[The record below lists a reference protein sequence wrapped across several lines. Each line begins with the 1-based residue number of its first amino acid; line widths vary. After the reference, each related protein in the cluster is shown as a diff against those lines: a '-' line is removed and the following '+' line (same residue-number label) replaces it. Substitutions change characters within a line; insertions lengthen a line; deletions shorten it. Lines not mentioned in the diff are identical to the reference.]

1 MLRNMKTLLRY
12 SYSVVLSAVLTMAVT
27 ACHDNDG
34 AADSLSGGIPV
45 QLTTTGGSGYGDLS
59 AGSRRA
65 ANGLYQ
71 SDTGFDGG
79 EQLQLYLKYS
89 PYSLVNSAVFQA
101 GTPDATHKSALTRVS
116 GDVFYYPIEEALAA
130 TDANK
135 LYIYGVYPATST
147 ASHTVKYDQTNSTTG
162 NANYKASDLMY
173 ATTTATWTATDKET
187 VTHNLAFSHKLAK
200 LYLKVKKQEGIAQIT
215 DVRMKNVKRNVP
227 VSSISISDMTL
238 GTPASAT
245 GETAADGN
253 NADEILL
260 SGGETVNNAAQTF
273 EYNCIFVPQQ
283 WNDADFISISTDAG
297 TVALKVTKTF
307 SAGNEYRLTI
317 NVKRTELEL
326 TGTIGEWSSTDPLD
340 TDQDISIDGEVFPYA
355 ATYPTAKGVLY
366 YNESAQE
373 LITAASGV
381 VGGTVKYAMTTTNAA
396 PAKSAFTETIPTGT
410 AIGTYYIWY
419 YIEAAT
425 GYHDTPIRSVS
436 GGGCT
441 YIQRDPNDKTGQI
454 ESATVGNF
462 QCAKLYISAHDGFY
476 ICCTDY
482 STDVTWD
489 VPRTLSVE
497 EGGQTFTCG
506 TQTQWNTIIA
516 AVGSSTTEGF
526 TKINTV
532 CQGVT
537 GWENIRNF
545 TFSSTPGSGNTTKAL
560 STTGWQDRYNTG
572 RVRLI
577 LAFTY

>member
-1 MLRNMKTLLRY
+1 MKTISQY
-12 SYSVVLSAVLTMAVT
+12 SIRMFLFAVVAIAVT
-27 ACHDNDG
+27 ACSEDERALNQF
-34 AADSLSGGIPV
+34 DSTPV
-45 QLTTTGGSGYGDLS
+45 ILTTTGGCGYGDIPS
-59 AGSRRA
+59 GSRRA
-65 ANGLYQ
+65 AGGMYQ
-71 SDTGFDGG
+71 SNTGFDGG

-215 DVRMKNVKRNVP
+215 DVRMKNVKRSVP

-381 VGGTVKYAMTTTNAA
+381 VGGNVKYAMTTTTTE
-396 PAKSAFTETIPTGT
+396 PAKSAFTTTIPTAT
-410 AIGTYYIWY
+410 AIGTYYLWY
-419 YIEAAT
+419 YIEAST

-441 YIQRDPNDKTGQI
+441 YIQRNPNDKTGQI
-454 ESATVGNF
+454 ESAMVGSY
-462 QCAKLYISAHDGFY
+462 QCAKLYLNAHEGYY
-476 ICCTDY
+476 IVCTDY
-482 STDVTWD
+482 SNSMNWNDACNVI
-489 VPRTLSVE
+489 VE

-506 TQTQWNTIIA
+506 DYTQWESIINFCDTS
-516 AVGSSTTEGF
+516 GSNHNSTA
-526 TKINTV
+526 INTK
-532 CQGVT
+532 CQGVQ
-537 GWENIRNF
+537 GWTALADF
-545 TFSSTPGSGNTTKAL
+545 HWSSTPGGAATGYSLGTNGWNQHNKTTTN
-560 STTGWQDRYNTG
+560 SR

-577 LAFTY
+577 SAFTY